1 MGAAELGDQIMS
13 FRARMITAAA
23 LASAGILL
31 APVAQ
36 AATHPVQVT
45 GAKLE
50 SALLPASTF
59 GSDWQWDFKLWSR
72 GIWHFKATDRVAT
85 MSCSKLEL
93 STVLLRVGESGVA
106 LSYNDNTD
114 PWPSFPNVQFFYYQA
129 VYQFPSTKAAGTFFN
144 QAKAKYAACK
154 DFKVNSLPGDPVP
167 GGGVEE
173 IVNQTMTHH
182 KVGSYQAFQVG
193 QLDDLSDAP
202 GETLNPNTSVALA
215 GTNVYIIDSVGGT
228 NDPVSDSM
236 MLKLINR
243 VKKLR

>member
-1 MGAAELGDQIMS
+1 MS
-13 FRARMITAAA
+13 LRTKVV
-23 LASAGILL
+23 ASIAFATSAFLL
-31 APVAQ
+31 APAAQ
-36 AATHPVQVT
+36 AASPVQVN
-45 GAKLE
+45 GAKIE
-50 SALLPASTF
+50 SALLPASAF
-59 GSDWQWDFKLWSR
+59 GSDWEWDYKLWSK
-72 GIWHFKATDRVAT
+72 GIWHFKATEHVAT
-85 MSCSKLEL
+85 MNCARLEL
-93 STVLLRVGESGVA
+93 STVLLHVGESGVA
-106 LSYNDNTD
+106 LSYNDNMD

-129 VYQFPSTKAAGTFFN
+129 VYQFPGARAAGTFFN

-173 IVNQTMTHH
+173 IVNQTTTHH

-193 QLDDLSDAP
+193 QLDDLSDQP
-202 GETLNPNTSVALA
+202 GFTLDPNTTVALA
-215 GTNVYIIDSVGGT
+215 GTNVYIISSFGGT